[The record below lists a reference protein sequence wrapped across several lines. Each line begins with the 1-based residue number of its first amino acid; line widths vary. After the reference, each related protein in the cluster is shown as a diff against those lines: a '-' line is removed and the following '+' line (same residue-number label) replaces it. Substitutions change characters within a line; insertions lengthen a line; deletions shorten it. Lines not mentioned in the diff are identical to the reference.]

1 MEDTEKIEAT
11 VTDEVD
17 TSVSDEDLAAFDE
30 VWDDDSELD
39 DDDEIDLSDDDSKP
53 TDSEPEVAK
62 ETPED
67 STETQESTED
77 SQTEDEPHEDKPTEG
92 RQLYKLKGIDGN
104 EKEYS
109 IEDVL
114 NLAGKGLDYDGVRRD
129 RDELREYKAFLKELA
144 DNSGLSVDE
153 LVDSTRARIYKD
165 EKRRNG
171 EEVSDVDALRAVQRN
186 RAQKKAAEAEPKK
199 VDTDKMIKSFVNEF
213 KDVQAK
219 DIPESVW
226 KEAHETGDLAGAYR
240 KYSNN
245 QKDAEIARL
254 KEENNKLKQN
264 QKNKDRSIGSQRSA
278 GNPTPKDPFD
288 EGWDSV

>member
-165 EKRRNG
+165 EKRRSG

-254 KEENNKLKQN
+254 KEENTKLKQN

>member
-39 DDDEIDLSDDDSKP
+39 DDDEIDLSDDDSQS
-53 TDSEPEVAK
+53 TDSEPEATE
-62 ETPED
+62 ETTED

-186 RAQKKAAEAEPKK
+186 RAQRKAAEAEPKK

-254 KEENNKLKQN
+254 KEENTKLKQN

>member
-39 DDDEIDLSDDDSKP
+39 DDDEIDLSDDDSQS
-53 TDSEPEVAK
+53 TDSEPEATE

-153 LVDSTRARIYKD
+153 LVDSTRAKIYKD

-186 RAQKKAAEAEPKK
+186 RAQRKAAEAEPKK

-254 KEENNKLKQN
+254 KEENTKLKQN